1 MQQKSQVCT
10 TPWIKDCQSDEG
22 KGEELCQTVYTSE
35 CFTKQTVH
43 EVNLLQQLG
52 GPLRG
57 FLRLRTM

>member
-35 CFTKQTVH
+35 CFTKQTIH
-43 EVNLLQQLG
+43 EVTLLQ
-52 GPLRG
+52 
-57 FLRLRTM
+57 